1 MDRRPIA
8 SLALI
13 LALSLAGAAHAQSCF
28 NDQECQD
35 GSWCNGVERCEG
47 NPGNGTCMPAP
58 RPMCLGKKVCDEG
71 TKQCLAPKQVDE
83 LLGCPKGQTYSA
95 AAKKCVATPPPQP

>member
-1 MDRRPIA
+1 MDIRPIA
-8 SLALI
+8 CLALL
-13 LALSLAGAAHAQSCF
+13 LALSLPGNAHAQSCF

-47 NPGNGTCMPAP
+47 NPGKGTCMPAP

-83 LLGCPKGQTYSA
+83 LLGCPKGQRYSSA
-95 AAKKCVATPPPQP
+95 EKKCVATPPA